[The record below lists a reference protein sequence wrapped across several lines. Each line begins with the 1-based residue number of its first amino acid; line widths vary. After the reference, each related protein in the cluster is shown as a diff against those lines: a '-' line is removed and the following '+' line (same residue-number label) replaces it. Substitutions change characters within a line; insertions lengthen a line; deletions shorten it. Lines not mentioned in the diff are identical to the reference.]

1 MTIKQTAITLVRA
14 TEIFKDFF
22 KRNPDMTNMDDVT
35 ELLAIQCDICYAM
48 HNMEMRNEKADQQS
62 AYGESNGN
70 LYVVLTISTFI

>member
-35 ELLAIQCDICYAM
+35 ELLAIQCDVCYAM
-48 HNMEMRNEKADQQS
+48 QNIEMRNEKADQQS